1 LSETYDI
8 VIIGGGSGGLIAA
21 DFAAQLDA
29 KVALVEKH
37 RIGGDCTW
45 TGCVPSKTLL
55 KVANVAHEMRTAD
68 RYGLTP
74 LEPEIDLK
82 EVMAHVR
89 AVIDDVY
96 KHETPEV
103 LRANDIAVFIES
115 PRFLDSHTLSIGDS
129 TIKSKTFVIATGA
142 HPFIPSI
149 EGLEEVNHLTYE
161 SIWDLET
168 LPKHLLVVGAG
179 PVGCEMSQAF
189 RRLGSNV
196 TMVVSRDRVLPRDE
210 SLASNTLA
218 QVFESEGINMHY
230 NVRAE
235 SVWQEGDEIHLMAGD
250 NELVGDS
257 LLIATGRR
265 PNVEGLELEKA
276 DVAYSAKGIKVNRN
290 LRTSQRNIYAAG
302 DCIGGYQFTHY
313 AAWQGFMAVRN
324 ALLPG
329 GSKAVVDFVPWTT
342 FTDPEVAHVGL
353 TEDQARKIYGDSV
366 MTRVWSMD
374 KVDRAKTDSRV
385 FGFIKLVYKK
395 NGALLG
401 ATIVSKN
408 AGEAIQEWILALDYG
423 LTINDVANSIHVY
436 PTYSTANMRLA
447 AEVSAS
453 RLLSGLYGRIIR
465 GTMRLMLSLQKT

>member
-8 VIIGGGSGGLIAA
+8 IIIGGGSAGLIAA
-21 DFAAQLDA
+21 DFAVQLDT

-55 KVANVAHEMRTAD
+55 KVANVAHEIRTAD
-68 RYGLTP
+68 RYGLAP
-74 LEPEIDLK
+74 SEPEIDLK
-82 EVMAHVR
+82 KVMTHVQ
-89 AVIDDVY
+89 AVIDEIY

-103 LRANDIAVFIES
+103 LRAKGIDVFIGS
-115 PRFLDSHTLSIGDS
+115 PRFLDSHTLLVDG
-129 TIKSKTFVIATGA
+129 TKIKSKNFLISTGA
-142 HPFIPSI
+142 HPLTPPIK
-149 EGLEEVNHLTYE
+149 GLDEVNHLTYE
-161 SIWDLET
+161 SVWELET

-210 SLASNTLA
+210 PIASTTLT
-218 QVFESEGINMHY
+218 QVFESEGINLRY

-235 SVWQEGDEIHLMAGD
+235 SVWQEGDEVHLMAGE
-250 NELVGDS
+250 NELVGDC

-276 DVAYSAKGIKVNRN
+276 GVAYSAKGIQVNDN
-290 LRTSQRNIYAAG
+290 LRTSQRHIYAAG
-302 DCIGGYQFTHY
+302 DCIGSYQFTHY
-313 AAWQGFMAVRN
+313 AGWQGFMAVRN
-324 ALLPG
+324 ALFPG
-329 GSKAVVDFVPWTT
+329 ASKAVTNFVPWTT
-342 FTDPEVAHVGL
+342 FTDPEVAHVGF

-374 KVDRAKTDSRV
+374 KVDRAKTDNSV
-385 FGFIKLVYKK
+385 VGFMRLVYRKK
-395 NGALLG
+395 GTLLG
-401 ATIVSKN
+401 ATIVSKR

-436 PTYSTANMRLA
+436 PTYSTANMQLA

-453 RLLSGLYGRIIR
+453 RLLSGVYGRIIR
-465 GTMRLMLSLQKT
+465 GTMRLMLSL